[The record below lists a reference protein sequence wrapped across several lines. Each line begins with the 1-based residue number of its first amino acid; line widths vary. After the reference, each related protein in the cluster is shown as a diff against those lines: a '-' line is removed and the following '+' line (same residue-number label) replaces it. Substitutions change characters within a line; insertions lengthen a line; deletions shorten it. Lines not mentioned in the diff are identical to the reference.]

1 MPQSWPGFDAQSVQ
15 SSGARYSSF
24 FLLFRVLVVLLHV
37 HHRAL
42 LLVSLGNLATGSP
55 SSGLRLYCFRLVSQ
69 ITADI

>member
-1 MPQSWPGFDAQSVQ
+1 
-15 SSGARYSSF
+15 
-24 FLLFRVLVVLLHV
+24 
-37 HHRAL
+37 L